1 MSLFNIENL
10 KKSSFYIT
18 PSFPTLDTR
27 RYKIGLFEL
36 IIYLFIFILVMVIS
50 VTLLITFTPA
60 KQIVLSFENEKLEQQ
75 TSRIKEL
82 ESKVSLLTRELNR
95 IGNVDKKLS
104 YAITLASTDS
114 LDSTAA
120 IYDSL
125 RKSKENRIPVGGSIL
140 FVFEKLFE
148 SSESQTKDEVFFI
161 KPIDGIIG
169 REFAPDKG
177 HLGMDFSVKEG
188 TPIVASTSGT
198 VIFANYTTNN
208 GYVMIIQHPNNYISF
223 YKHCSVLLK
232 TARDYVIQG
241 ETIAL
246 SGNTGTNTTGAHLHF
261 EIWKDSK
268 PIDPGK
274 ILIN

>member
-1 MSLFNIENL
+1 MSILNRENL

-18 PSFPTLDTR
+18 PSFPTLDTK
-27 RYKIGLFEL
+27 RYKLGVYEL
-36 IIYLFIFILVMVIS
+36 LLYLLIFVIIIVIS
-50 VTLLITFTPA
+50 VTIVLTFTPA
-60 KQIVLSFENEKLEQQ
+60 KQIVLSFENEKLEHQ
-75 TSRIKEL
+75 SLRIKEL
-82 ESKVSLLTRELNR
+82 ENKVILLTSELNR
-95 IGNVDKKLS
+95 IGNVDKRLS
-104 YAITLASTDS
+104 YALTLARTDS
-114 LDSTAA
+114 LDSTAV

-125 RKSKENRIPVGGSIL
+125 RKSKGNRIPAGGSIL
-140 FVFEKLFE
+140 FVFEKFLNSFDA
-148 SSESQTKDEVFFI
+148 QTNRDLFFI

-169 REFAPDKG
+169 KKFAPNKG
-177 HLGMDFSVKEG
+177 HIGIDFSVKEG
-188 TPIVASTSGT
+188 TPIVASSSGT

-208 GYVMIIQHPNNYISF
+208 GYVMIIQHPSNYISY

-261 EIWKDSK
+261 EIWKNSK
-268 PIDPGK
+268 PIDPEK